1 MAVSRRSARPR
12 FILIVLL
19 LASVTLVT
27 LDQRGGGAI
36 PSLRGKAR
44 DAFSPVQNLFSD
56 ATSPITDFFQGVFGY
71 AQLRHDNARLRTQIE
86 ALRAQQI
93 QDQYLQQEN
102 KDLTDQLRLDFVGD
116 IPTVASRVIGG
127 AESNFQVTV
136 VIDRGSDAG
145 IAKGMPV
152 VAGSGLVGRV
162 IEVSARQSTVI
173 LLTDASMG
181 VGVQFAPSQAVGVA
195 QGQGPGRPLDVTL
208 VDPSLDTPVG
218 TAAVTSGLAGS
229 PYPRGMPIGK
239 VSRDVAQPGVH
250 GHAVSV
256 TPIVDLARLSYVDVL
271 IWTPQTHPVATPDA
285 GAPPPTTIA
294 AQPGATTVP
303 P

>member
-1 MAVSRRSARPR
+1 MAVSRRSTRPR
-12 FILIVLL
+12 FILIVLV

-27 LDQRGGGAI
+27 FDQRGGGAI
-36 PSLRGKAR
+36 PGLRGRAR
-44 DAFSPVQNLFSD
+44 DAFSPVQRVFGD
-56 ATSPITDFFQGVFGY
+56 ITSPMSNFFQGVFEY
-71 AQLRHDNARLRTQIE
+71 SQLRHDNARLRSQIE

-102 KDLTDQLRLDFVGD
+102 KDLTDQLKIDFVGD

-127 AESNFQVTV
+127 AESNFQVTI
-136 VIDRGSDAG
+136 VIDRGSGAG

-152 VAGSGLVGRV
+152 VSATGLVGRV
-162 IEVSARQSTVI
+162 IQVSARQSTVI

-195 QGQGPGRPLDVTL
+195 QGQGAGRALDVTL
-208 VDPSLDTPVG
+208 VDPSIDTKVG

-229 PYPRGMPIGK
+229 PYPRGIPVGR
-239 VSRDVAQPGVH
+239 VDQDVALPGVQSH
-250 GHAVSV
+250 TVSIR
-256 TPIVDLARLSYVDVL
+256 PAVDLARLSYVDVM
-271 IWTPQTHPVATPDA
+271 IWTPQTHPVTSPDA
-285 GAPPPTTIA
+285 GAATTTTVL
-294 AQPGATTVP
+294 QPGATTVP